1 MCHFCRSCLKA
12 NEVSKSDGTRT
23 VEHSYHFQRCADA
36 VYQTLS
42 KLVHAWRNYSLPKLP
57 RFFEMQC

>member
-23 VEHSYHFQRCADA
+23 VKHSYHFQRCADA

-42 KLVHAWRNYSLPKLP
+42 KLVHALAKLQLAKVAA
-57 RFFEMQC
+57 FF